1 MDERYFLRNNPLV
14 TMRILNASVVILG
27 LGGLGSNVA
36 VMLARVGVGNLTLV
50 DYDRVEYSNLN
61 RQHYNY
67 SHIGKLK
74 TLALEEQLRL
84 INPTTT
90 LKIINL
96 KLTKENLGIV
106 LKDESIICEAFD
118 NPQNKAIIADYAA
131 LNLDKKFIF
140 GNGMGGYKS
149 LNLMKVCKFGSN
161 SYICGD
167 CKYDEFLMAPKVM
180 MCAAMQA
187 NTIVNIIMEEFEL

>member
-50 DYDRVEYSNLN
+50 DYDRVEYNNLN

-74 TLALEEQLRL
+74 TLALEEQLKL
-84 INPTTT
+84 IN
-90 LKIINL
+90 
-96 KLTKENLGIV
+96 LT
-106 LKDESIICEAFD
+106 
-118 NPQNKAIIADYAA
+118 
-131 LNLDKKFIF
+131 
-140 GNGMGGYKS
+140 
-149 LNLMKVCKFGSN
+149 
-161 SYICGD
+161 
-167 CKYDEFLMAPKVM
+167 
-180 MCAAMQA
+180 
-187 NTIVNIIMEEFEL
+187 